1 MKDYFSDDFDFESEN
16 FNMED
21 FIKYFVEKYNCKE
34 DFDKP
39 MEEYLEGDIDNLNEE
54 GFEMEDLF
62 DGDSKFREIMD
73 KLETL
78 RFEKMMDE
86 NYNNLK
92 NNGLNIVELKHQHP
106 EDVARVIET
115 INIMQET
122 FLAREEYEKC
132 AVLRPI
138 LNSIEKEIEL

>member
-1 MKDYFSDDFDFESEN
+1 MKDYFSDDFDFENED
-16 FNMED
+16 FNMDD
-21 FIKYFVEKYNCKE
+21 FMKYFVEKYNCKD
-34 DFDKP
+34 DFNKP
-39 MEEYLEGDIDNLNEE
+39 MEEYLEGDIDNLSEE
-54 GFEMEDLF
+54 GFEMEELF
-62 DGDSKFREIMD
+62 NEDSKFREIMN
-73 KLETL
+73 KLEVL

-92 NNGLNIVELKHQHP
+92 NNGLNVFELKQQRP

-138 LNSIEKEIEL
+138 LNTIEKEIQL